1 MKNSKKNAATTKK
14 DYQAALMKKAAKKA
28 NATPAVDSENTDNIS
43 TTTDTAPVRKLNGKA
58 LHDALAYLL
67 SNYPAIETTRKSD
80 FKDVFNMLLKLNV
93 DLSSKKDIATESER
107 ILNIFGFTNNRYNEA
122 KEFIS
127 KYDIPQLVTFMFNG
141 YQEKHPDFCKIE
153 ASVLLKCKDE
163 LDAISQ
169 KYWHPIVMYIVCTN
183 ASRIDFNNASKL
195 LSGNEEEIKSVFDN
209 FKCSTYTRNFL
220 IDLAPELGH
229 MLQQLNDSTFNQ
241 EDNDK
246 PNGGYTPFAGLNPAD
261 FPEYIDGKQTVD
273 DSSNDVQDKEA
284 IEGEPA
290 DKTISEPVMQKQQP
304 SVEVTP
310 FGQIVTPKVG
320 IQNSASSR
328 QDKSVQSLNR
338 AINAIKQ
345 YGDLL
350 RQLDQSGFSIDDV
363 KSFVET
369 EKIGFSIHEM
379 LTNKETF
386 DSIADV
392 VTALN
397 PS

>member
-14 DYQAALMKKAAKKA
+14 DYQAALMKKATAKKA
-28 NATPAVDSENTDNIS
+28 NATSVVDSVNTDNIS
-43 TTTDTAPVRKLNGKA
+43 ITADTAPVRKLNGKA

-93 DLSSKKDIATESER
+93 DLSSKKDIAAETER
-107 ILNIFGFTNNRYNEA
+107 ILNILGFTNNRYNEA

-183 ASRIDFNNASKL
+183 ASRIDSHNASKL
-195 LSGNEEEIKSVFDN
+195 LSGNKAEIESVFDN

-246 PNGGYTPFAGLNPAD
+246 PNGGYTPLLDLTPQIFLNILTANRLWM
-261 FPEYIDGKQTVD
+261 T
-273 DSSNDVQDKEA
+273 
-284 IEGEPA
+284 
-290 DKTISEPVMQKQQP
+290 PVMTLRTKKLLKANLLIKQ
-304 SVEVTP
+304 
-310 FGQIVTPKVG
+310 F
-320 IQNSASSR
+320 
-328 QDKSVQSLNR
+328 LNR
-338 AINAIKQ
+338 LCRSNS
-345 YGDLL
+345 LL
-350 RQLDQSGFSIDDV
+350 L
-363 KSFVET
+363 KSHLL
-369 EKIGFSIHEM
+369 SR
-379 LTNKETF
+379 L
-386 DSIADV
+386 
-392 VTALN
+392 
-397 PS
+397 

>member
-28 NATPAVDSENTDNIS
+28 NATSVVDSVNTDNIS
-43 TTTDTAPVRKLNGKA
+43 ITADTAPVRKLNGKA

-93 DLSSKKDIATESER
+93 DLSSKKDIAAETER
-107 ILNIFGFTNNRYNEA
+107 ILNILGFTNNRYNEA

-183 ASRIDFNNASKL
+183 ASRIDSHNASKL
-195 LSGNEEEIKSVFDN
+195 LSGNKAEIESVFDN

-246 PNGGYTPFAGLNPAD
+246 PNGGYTPFARLNPAD

-273 DSSNDVQDKEA
+273 DSSNDIRIGV
-284 IEGEPA
+284 EPA
-290 DKTISEPVMQKQQP
+290 DKAISEPVMQKQQP

-310 FGQIVTPKVG
+310 FEQIITPKVG
-320 IQNSASSR
+320 IQNSAASR
-328 QDKSVQSLNR
+328 QDKSVQTLNR
-338 AINAIKQ
+338 AINAIKK

-350 RQLDQSGFSIDDV
+350 RQLDQRGFSIDDA
-363 KSFVET
+363 KAFVET
-369 EKIGFSIHEM
+369 EKIGFSIHKM